1 MDHTYTPRPVDDE
14 RRSGLAAYL
23 HAAMPTGAEAVLDA
37 LDANPSA
44 HLPYHGTPHIL
55 VVAGAV
61 LELAAEEPLTPKQT
75 LETVLAAVFHDVD
88 YAGDPD
94 DSVNIARA
102 VSAAERTLQPLMDP
116 APVTG
121 LIHATSFPHRDTHR
135 NAMEAVLRDADVAF
149 SSLLVPDAQ
158 HFRTG
163 LFVERGAP
171 AGEQDAIAFI
181 LGHGVNTAAAARRI
195 NDFVAA
201 AR

>member
-1 MDHTYTPRPVDDE
+1 MERTYRPRPIDVE
-14 RRSGLAAYL
+14 RRASLAAYL
-23 HAAMPTGAEAVLDA
+23 CSAMPEAPTVMDA

-55 VVAGAV
+55 VVAHAV
-61 LELAAEEPLTPKQT
+61 LDLAAGEGLGAQQT
-75 LETVLAAVFHDVD
+75 LDTVLAAVFHDVD

-102 VSAAERTLQPLMDP
+102 VAAAKQALSPLMDP
-116 APVTG
+116 VPVTA
-121 LIHATSFPHRDTHR
+121 LIHATSFPHRDIPR

-149 SSLLVPDAQ
+149 SSLLIPDAQ

-163 LFVERGAP
+163 LFAERGAP
-171 AGEQDAIAFI
+171 SGERDAIAFV
-181 LGHGVNTAAAARRI
+181 LGHGVNTATAARRI
-195 NDFVAA
+195 NTFVSA